1 MAKGERTSQKQRT
14 RQDLLQAASRL
25 MAQGQLP
32 KVAEVA
38 KEALVSRATA
48 YRFFSSDEELIAE
61 AAIDVRTPTA
71 TQLFEGDTSL
81 DPEQRL
87 LKANAVMHDV
97 VWKNQK
103 QMRFIV
109 ARLLDQSNGSREMPR
124 QNRRTDFIHIALAPA
139 RDRFDAAT
147 YRKLCA
153 AVALVIGAESMF
165 VFHDVLQIEEA
176 EARKVE
182 NWVVRVLTQA
192 ALLESR
198 AKDGKASRSI
208 SPPGGKKR

>member
-1 MAKGERTSQKQRT
+1 
-14 RQDLLQAASRL
+14 
-25 MAQGQLP
+25 
-32 KVAEVA
+32 
-38 KEALVSRATA
+38 
-48 YRFFSSDEELIAE
+48 
-61 AAIDVRTPTA
+61 
-71 TQLFEGDTSL
+71 
-81 DPEQRL
+81 
-87 LKANAVMHDV
+87 MHDV

-109 ARLLDQSNGSREMPR
+109 ARLLDQRNGSREMPR
-124 QNRRTDFIHIALAPA
+124 QNRRTDFIHTALAPA

-182 NWVVRVLTQA
+182 TGSKRA
-192 ALLESR
+192 DPSR
-198 AKDGKASRSI
+198 AARITRRGWKGFPIDLPTWREEEVSR
-208 SPPGGKKR
+208 

>member
-1 MAKGERTSQKQRT
+1 
-14 RQDLLQAASRL
+14 

-32 KVAEVA
+32 KVADVA

-48 YRFFSSDEELIAE
+48 YRFFSSDEALIAE

-124 QNRRTDFIHIALAPA
+124 QNRRTDFIKTALAPA

-198 AKDGKASRSI
+198 AKDGKASRST
-208 SPPGGKKR
+208 SQAGGKKR

>member
-1 MAKGERTSQKQRT
+1 
-14 RQDLLQAASRL
+14 

-32 KVAEVA
+32 KVADVA

-48 YRFFSSDEELIAE
+48 YRFFSSDEALIAE

-71 TQLFEGDTSL
+71 TQLFEGDRSL
-81 DPEQRL
+81 DPEERL

-124 QNRRTDFIHIALAPA
+124 QNRRTDFIHTALAPA

-192 ALLESR
+192 ALVESR
-198 AKDGKASRSI
+198 AKDGKASRST
-208 SPPGGKKR
+208 SQAGGKKR

>member
-32 KVAEVA
+32 KVADVA

-81 DPEQRL
+81 DPEERL

-109 ARLLDQSNGSREMPR
+109 ARLLDQSNGSREIHR
-124 QNRRTDFIHIALAPA
+124 QNRRTDFIHAALAPA
-139 RDRFDAAT
+139 RDRFDAAI

-153 AVALVIGAESMF
+153 AIALVIGAESMF

-182 NWVVRVLTQA
+182 DWVVRVLTQS

-198 AKDGKASRSI
+198 AKDGKASRST
-208 SPPGGKKR
+208 PQPGGKKR